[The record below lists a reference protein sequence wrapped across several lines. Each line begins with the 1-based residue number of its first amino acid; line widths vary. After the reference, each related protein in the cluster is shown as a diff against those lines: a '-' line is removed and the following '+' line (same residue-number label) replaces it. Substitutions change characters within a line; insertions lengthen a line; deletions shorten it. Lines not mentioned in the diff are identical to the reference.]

1 MTSRPNERVA
11 YFNGEIVP
19 ESHVLVPF
27 RDRGFR
33 WGDGVFDTERTVD
46 GKIFKLREHIDRLYR
61 SLRYLHIKI
70 KETPAEMSAM
80 TEEVVQRNLPLLP
93 RGEDYWVHQNV
104 SRGADWVGDEP
115 NVREGATVIIHVQPL
130 LLRARA
136 SLFRDG
142 IKMLVS
148 PIRRTPPEA
157 QSPRAKM
164 TNYINPTLAE
174 ISVKAQSPDAWPAML
189 DINGRLNEGTGQNMF
204 LVRDGELLTPR
215 GEMVLEGVSRQTVF
229 ELAAACGIKAR
240 EADLDL
246 YDAYTAD
253 EAFLSSTSLCICPVR
268 SIDSRTFANEAIP
281 GPVTRRLMDAYKKL
295 LGFDYEQQYLRFL
308 DEPSGSE
315 TRAMQKTRG
324 GSQ

>member
-1 MTSRPNERVA
+1 MIDRPNERVA
-11 YFNGEIVP
+11 YFNGDIVP

-33 WGDGVFDTERTVD
+33 WGDGVYDTERTID
-46 GKIFKLREHIDRLYR
+46 GKIFKLPEHIDRLYR
-61 SLRYLHIKI
+61 SLRYLHITI
-70 KETPAEMSAM
+70 KETPAEIAAI
-80 TEEVVQRNLPLLP
+80 TEEVVRQNLSLLP
-93 RGEDYWVHQNV
+93 KGEDYWVHQNV

-115 NVREGATVIIHVQPL
+115 NLREGATVIVHVQPL

-142 IKMLVS
+142 IKLLVS

-164 TNYINPTLAE
+164 TNYINQTMAE
-174 ISVKAQSPDAWPAML
+174 IHVKAQSSEAWPAML
-189 DINGRLNEGTGQNMF
+189 DVNGRLNEGTGQNIF

-215 GEMVLEGVSRQTVF
+215 GEMVLEGISRQTVF
-229 ELAAACGIKAR
+229 ELAAECGIKAR

-268 SIDSRTFANEAIP
+268 SIDGRAFVNEAIP

-295 LGFDYEQQYLRFL
+295 LDFDFEHQYLRFL
-308 DEPSGSE
+308 
-315 TRAMQKTRG
+315 A
-324 GSQ
+324 

>member
-1 MTSRPNERVA
+1 MSVTDRPNERVA
-11 YFNGEIVP
+11 YFNGDIVP
-19 ESHVLVPF
+19 ESHALVPF

-33 WGDGVFDTERTVD
+33 WGDGVYDTERTVD
-46 GKIFKLREHIDRLYR
+46 GKIFKLKEHIDRLFR
-61 SLRYLHIKI
+61 SLRYLHIRI
-70 KETPAEMSAM
+70 KETPEEIAAI
-80 TEEVVQRNLPLLP
+80 TEEVVRRNLALLP
-93 RGEDYWVHQNV
+93 KGEDYWVNQNI

-115 NVREGATVIIHVQPL
+115 NLRAGATVIIHVQPL

-142 IKMLVS
+142 IKLLVS

-174 ISVKAQSPDAWPAML
+174 LYVKAASPDAWPAML
-189 DINGRLNEGTGQNMF
+189 DINGRLNEGTGQNLF
-204 LVRDGELLTPR
+204 LVRAGELLTPR
-215 GEMVLEGVSRQTVF
+215 GEMVLEGISRQTVF
-229 ELAAACGIKAR
+229 ELAESCGIKAR

-268 SIDSRTFANEAIP
+268 SIDGRTFADEAIP
-281 GPVTRRLMDAYKKL
+281 GPTTRRLMDAYKRL
-295 LGFDYEQQYLRFL
+295 LGFDFEQQYLQFL
-308 DEPSGSE
+308 
-315 TRAMQKTRG
+315 A
-324 GSQ
+324 

>member
-1 MTSRPNERVA
+1 MTGRPNERVA
-11 YFNGEIVP
+11 YFNGDIVP

-33 WGDGVFDTERTVD
+33 WGDGVFDTERTVN
-46 GKIFKLREHIDRLYR
+46 GKIFKLKEHIDRLYR
-61 SLRYLHIKI
+61 SLRYLRIKV
-70 KETPAEMSAM
+70 KETPAEMAAM

-93 RGEDYWVHQNV
+93 KGEDYWVHQNV

-136 SLFRDG
+136 SVFRDG
-142 IKMLVS
+142 IKLLVS

-229 ELAAACGIKAR
+229 ELAASCGIKAH

-281 GPVTRRLMDAYKKL
+281 GPVTRRLMDAYKNL
-295 LGFDYEQQYLRFL
+295 LGFDFEQQYLQFL
-308 DEPSGSE
+308 D
-315 TRAMQKTRG
+315 
-324 GSQ
+324 

>member
-1 MTSRPNERVA
+1 MTDQPNERLA
-11 YFNGEIVP
+11 YFNGDIVP
-19 ESHVLVPF
+19 ESRVLVPF

-33 WGDGVFDTERTVD
+33 WGDGVYDTERTID
-46 GKIFKLREHIDRLYR
+46 GKIFKLKEHIDRLYR
-61 SLRYLHIKI
+61 SLRYLHITI
-70 KETPAEMSAM
+70 KETPAEIAAI
-80 TEEVVQRNLPLLP
+80 TEEVVRRNLPLLP
-93 RGEDYWVHQNV
+93 KGEDYWVHQNV

-115 NVREGATVIIHVQPL
+115 NLREGATVIVHVQPL

-142 IKMLVS
+142 IKLLVS

-174 ISVKAQSPDAWPAML
+174 IHVKALSPDAWPAML
-189 DINGRLNEGTGQNMF
+189 DVNGRLNEGTGQNMF

-215 GEMVLEGVSRQTVF
+215 GEMVLEGISRQTVF
-229 ELAAACGIKAR
+229 ELAAICGMKAR

-253 EAFLSSTSLCICPVR
+253 EAFLSSTSLCICPVH
-268 SIDSRTFANEAIP
+268 SIDGRAFVNGAIP

-295 LGFDYEQQYLRFL
+295 LGFDFEQQYLRFL
-308 DEPSGSE
+308 
-315 TRAMQKTRG
+315 A
-324 GSQ
+324 

>member
-1 MTSRPNERVA
+1 MIDRPNERVA
-11 YFNGEIVP
+11 YFNGDIVP

-33 WGDGVFDTERTVD
+33 WGDGVYDTERTID
-46 GKIFKLREHIDRLYR
+46 GKIFKLPEHIDRLYR
-61 SLRYLHIKI
+61 SLRYLHITI
-70 KETPAEMSAM
+70 KETPAEIAAI
-80 TEEVVQRNLPLLP
+80 TEEVVRQNLSLLP
-93 RGEDYWVHQNV
+93 KGEDYWVHQNV

-115 NVREGATVIIHVQPL
+115 NLREGATVIVHVQPL

-142 IKMLVS
+142 IKLLVS

-164 TNYINPTLAE
+164 TNYINQTMAE
-174 ISVKAQSPDAWPAML
+174 IHEKAQSSEAWPAML
-189 DINGRLNEGTGQNMF
+189 DVNGRLNEGTGQNIF

-215 GEMVLEGVSRQTVF
+215 GEMVLEGISRQTVF
-229 ELAAACGIKAR
+229 ELAAECGIKAR

-246 YDAYTAD
+246 YDAYTAN

-268 SIDSRTFANEAIP
+268 SIDGRAFVNEAIP

-295 LGFDYEQQYLRFL
+295 LDFDFEQQYLRFL
-308 DEPSGSE
+308 VQSNEF
-315 TRAMQKTRG
+315 
-324 GSQ
+324 

>member
-1 MTSRPNERVA
+1 MTGRPNERVA
-11 YFNGEIVP
+11 YFNGDIVP

-33 WGDGVFDTERTVD
+33 WGDGVFDTERTVN
-46 GKIFKLREHIDRLYR
+46 GKIFKLKEHIDRLYR
-61 SLRYLHIKI
+61 SLRYLRIKV
-70 KETPAEMSAM
+70 KETPAEMAAM

-93 RGEDYWVHQNV
+93 KGEDYWVHQNV

-136 SLFRDG
+136 SVFRDG
-142 IKMLVS
+142 IKLLVS

-189 DINGRLNEGTGQNMF
+189 DIHGRLNEGTGQNMF

-229 ELAAACGIKAR
+229 ELAASCGIKAH

-281 GPVTRRLMDAYKKL
+281 GPVTRRLMDAYKNL
-295 LGFDYEQQYLRFL
+295 LGFDFEQQYLQFL
-308 DEPSGSE
+308 D
-315 TRAMQKTRG
+315 
-324 GSQ
+324 

>member
-1 MTSRPNERVA
+1 MIDRPNERVA
-11 YFNGEIVP
+11 YFNGDIVP

-33 WGDGVFDTERTVD
+33 WGDGVYDTERTID
-46 GKIFKLREHIDRLYR
+46 GKIFKLPEHIDRLYR
-61 SLRYLHIKI
+61 SLRYLHITI
-70 KETPAEMSAM
+70 KETPAEIAAI
-80 TEEVVQRNLPLLP
+80 TEEVVRQNLSLLP
-93 RGEDYWVHQNV
+93 KGEDYWVHQNV
-104 SRGADWVGDEP
+104 SRGTDWVGDEP
-115 NVREGATVIIHVQPL
+115 NLREGATVIVHVQPL

-142 IKMLVS
+142 IKLLVS

-164 TNYINPTLAE
+164 TNYINQTMAE
-174 ISVKAQSPDAWPAML
+174 IHVKAQSSEAWPAML
-189 DINGRLNEGTGQNMF
+189 DVNGRLNEGTGQNIF

-215 GEMVLEGVSRQTVF
+215 GEMVLEGISRQTVF
-229 ELAAACGIKAR
+229 ELAAECGIKAR

-246 YDAYTAD
+246 YDAYTAN

-268 SIDSRTFANEAIP
+268 SIDGRAFVNEAIP

-295 LGFDYEQQYLRFL
+295 LDFDFEQQYLRFL
-308 DEPSGSE
+308 AQSNEF
-315 TRAMQKTRG
+315 
-324 GSQ
+324 